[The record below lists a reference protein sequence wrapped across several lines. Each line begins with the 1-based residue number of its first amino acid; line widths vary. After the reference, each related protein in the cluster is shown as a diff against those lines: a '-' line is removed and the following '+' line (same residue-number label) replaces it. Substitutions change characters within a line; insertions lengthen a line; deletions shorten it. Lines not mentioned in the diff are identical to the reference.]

1 MTSPTVFTRSE
12 QALFA
17 EIGDDVVALHLDRG
31 QTYGMEKVTAAVWRL
46 LAQPTDI
53 DSICAGLLENYQVDP
68 GVCRDDVG
76 RLLDQFERE
85 GLIRRLA

>member
-1 MTSPTVFTRSE
+1 MFTRSE

-17 EIGDDVVALHLDRG
+17 EIGDDIVALHLDRG

-46 LAQPTDI
+46 LARPTDI
-53 DSICAGLLENYQVDP
+53 DSICASLVEGYEVDP
-68 GVCRDDVG
+68 GVCRDDVE

-85 GLIRRLA
+85 GLVRRVA